1 MSVTMN
7 KELLVRMPLSL
18 YKKARTVCS
27 KEYKSLSALV
37 RELLLERIDAT
48 LTEAEKSVVEKGS
61 KSFHKGEGV
70 DWRAV
75 RRG

>member
-18 YKKARTVCS
+18 YKRAKTVCGR
-27 KEYKSLSALV
+27 EYKSLSALV
-37 RELLLERIDAT
+37 RELLLERIDET
-48 LTEAEKSVVEKGS
+48 LTGAERSVAEKGS

-75 RRG
+75 KRG